1 MLHLMR
7 KHATTWMIKII
18 LGAIVVVF
26 VFWGV
31 GSRRQQRASR
41 VASVNGEPITIE
53 EYKEAYNDILEGLKQ
68 SFGNRL
74 TDDVLKA
81 FQINRQAM
89 DRVMNQ
95 KVLLQEARRLN
106 FRVTDK
112 ELANNIRNVGVF
124 QKAGIFDAD
133 RYRRVLV
140 ASRLTPE
147 SFEEIQRTSMLT
159 EKLRTFITG
168 TVKVSEAEALEWFKW
183 QEASVDM
190 DIVLFESDKY
200 ENIEPSQ
207 EEIEKHFNDNKE
219 SYKTEPKIKV
229 RYLLFDPN
237 VHADQVEI
245 QEEEISAY
253 YNENK
258 NQFITPKTVE
268 ARHIL
273 FKVEANADDKTD
285 ESVKKKAMDVLK
297 LARAGKDFAELAKEY
312 SEGPSKDNGGYLG
325 TFPKN
330 AMVEPFAST
339 AFSMKAGE
347 ISEPVKTQFGWHL
360 IKVEKVNEASSLPE
374 SEAKDKVRQRFK
386 DDRTKTIAYDKA
398 VDVYDA
404 LFDGDD
410 LLKAAEDRKLTA
422 KTTDFFTRNGSI
434 EGIKNSTMFASSAFD
449 LSLMQISEVQEFD
462 DGYYILQVIEKIPE
476 KIPEFADVKDTVQT
490 DVIKK
495 RREEKAEADAN
506 SCLKSLKEGKS
517 IKEAAGAS
525 GATANTTGY
534 FKRNAT
540 IPEVGYEPNL
550 TAAVFKLSKN
560 NPLPENVVKGQKGF
574 YVIRLK
580 DRKEPDTEEFKKQTS
595 DLLDRLLQ
603 MKKQRAFDE
612 WLSQV
617 RNNSDIT
624 VEEGFLDSN

>member
-7 KHATTWMIKII
+7 KYATTWMIKII
-18 LGAIVVVF
+18 LSAIVVVF

-31 GSRRQQRASR
+31 GSWKEQRAGR

-53 EYKEAYNDILEGLKQ
+53 EYKNAYNDILEGLKQ

-74 TDDVLKA
+74 TDEVLKA

-95 KVLLQEARRLN
+95 KLLLQEARRLN
-106 FRVTDK
+106 FHVTDK
-112 ELANNIRNVGVF
+112 ELAAGIQNIGVF
-124 QKAGIFDAD
+124 QKAGIFDDD
-133 RYRRVLV
+133 RYRRVLI

-147 SFEEIQRTSMLT
+147 TFEEIQRSSMLT

-183 QEASVDM
+183 QEASVDV
-190 DIVLFESDKY
+190 DIVKFESDKY
-200 ENIEPSQ
+200 ENIEPAQ
-207 EEIEKHFNDNKE
+207 EEIKNYFNDNKE

-229 RYLLFDPN
+229 RYLHFDPN
-237 VHADQVEI
+237 IHNDQVEI

-253 YNENK
+253 HNENK
-258 NQFITPKTVE
+258 NQFITPKTIE

-273 FKVEANADDKTD
+273 FKVEPDAEDKTD

-297 LARAGKDFAELAKEY
+297 LARTGKDFAELAKEY

-339 AFSMKAGE
+339 AFSLKAGE

-374 SEAKDKVRQRFK
+374 SEAKDKIRQKFK
-386 DDRTKTIAYDKA
+386 AERTKTIAYDKA
-398 VDVYDA
+398 VDVYDS

-410 LLKAAEDRKLTA
+410 LLKAAENRKLTT

-434 EGIKNSTMFASSAFD
+434 EGIKNPTTFASSAFD
-449 LSLMQISEVQEFD
+449 LSLMQISEIQEFE
-462 DGYYILQVIEKIPE
+462 DGYYILQVIEQIPE
-476 KIPEFADVKDTVQT
+476 TIPEFIDVKEKVRT
-490 DVIKK
+490 DVVKK
-495 RREEKAEADAN
+495 KREEKAEADAN

-517 IKEAAGAS
+517 ITDATGAS
-525 GATANTTGY
+525 GAALNATGY

-550 TAAVFKLSKN
+550 TAVAFKLSKN

-574 YVIRLK
+574 YVIRFI
-580 DRKEPDTEEFKKQTS
+580 DRKEPDTEAFKKQKS

-617 RNNSDIT
+617 KNNSEIT
-624 VEEGFLDSN
+624 VEEGFSDSN

>member
-7 KHATTWMIKII
+7 KYATTWMIKII
-18 LGAIVVVF
+18 LSAIVVVF

-31 GSRRQQRASR
+31 GSWKEQRAGR

-53 EYKEAYNDILEGLKQ
+53 EYKNAYNDILEGLKQ

-74 TDDVLKA
+74 TDEVLKA

-95 KVLLQEARRLN
+95 KLLLQEARRLN
-106 FRVTDK
+106 FHVTDK
-112 ELANNIRNVGVF
+112 ELAAGIQNIGVF
-124 QKAGIFDAD
+124 QKAGIFDDD
-133 RYRRVLV
+133 RYRRVLI

-147 SFEEIQRTSMLT
+147 TFEEIQRSSMLT

-183 QEASVDM
+183 QEASVDV
-190 DIVLFESDKY
+190 DIVKFESDKY
-200 ENIEPSQ
+200 ENIEPAQ
-207 EEIEKHFNDNKE
+207 EEIKNYFNDNKE

-229 RYLLFDPN
+229 RYLHFDPN
-237 VHADQVEI
+237 IHNDQVEI

-253 YNENK
+253 HNENK
-258 NQFITPKTVE
+258 NQFITPKTIE

-273 FKVEANADDKTD
+273 FKVEPDAEDKTD

-297 LARAGKDFAELAKEY
+297 LARTGKDFAELAKEY

-339 AFSMKAGE
+339 AFSLKAGE

-374 SEAKDKVRQRFK
+374 SEAKDKIRQKFK
-386 DDRTKTIAYDKA
+386 AERTKTIAYDKA
-398 VDVYDA
+398 VDVYDS

-410 LLKAAEDRKLTA
+410 LLKAAENRKLTT

-434 EGIKNSTMFASSAFD
+434 EGIKNPTTFASSAFD
-449 LSLMQISEVQEFD
+449 LSLMQISEIQEFE
-462 DGYYILQVIEKIPE
+462 DGYYILQVIEQIPE
-476 KIPEFADVKDTVQT
+476 TIPEFIDVKDKVRT
-490 DVIKK
+490 DVVKK
-495 RREEKAEADAN
+495 KREEKAEADAN

-517 IKEAAGAS
+517 ITDATGAS
-525 GATANTTGY
+525 GAALNATGY

-550 TAAVFKLSKN
+550 TAVAFKLSKN

-574 YVIRLK
+574 YVIRFI
-580 DRKEPDTEEFKKQTS
+580 DRKEPDTEAFKKQKS

-617 RNNSDIT
+617 KNNSEIT
-624 VEEGFLDSN
+624 VEEGFSDSN

>member
-31 GSRRQQRASR
+31 GSKRQQRAGR

-53 EYKEAYNDILEGLKQ
+53 EYKEAYNAILENLKQ

-95 KVLLQEARRLN
+95 KLLLQEARRLN

-112 ELANNIRNVGVF
+112 ELANNILNVGVF

-147 SFEEIQRTSMLT
+147 SFEEVQRTSMLT
-159 EKLRTFITG
+159 DKLRTFITG
-168 TVKVSEAEALEWFKW
+168 TVKVSKAEALEWFKW

-207 EEIEKHFNDNKE
+207 DEIEKYFNDNKE
-219 SYKTEPKIKV
+219 SYKTEPKVKV
-229 RYLLFDPN
+229 RYLHFDPDD
-237 VHADQVEI
+237 HADQVEI

-273 FKVEANADDKTD
+273 FKVEPDADDKTD
-285 ESVKKKAMDVLK
+285 ESAKIKAMDVLK

-312 SEGPSKDNGGYLG
+312 SKGPSKDNGGYLG

-374 SEAKDKVRQRFK
+374 SEAKDKIRQRFK
-386 DDRTKTIAYDKA
+386 DERTKTIAYDKA
-398 VDVYDA
+398 VDVYDS

-422 KTTDFFTRNGSI
+422 KTTDFFTRNG
-434 EGIKNSTMFASSAFD
+434 GIKNPTTFASNAFD

-462 DGYYILQVIEKIPE
+462 DGYYILQVTEKIPQ
-476 KIPEFADVKDTVQT
+476 KIPEFADVKEKVRT

-495 RREEKAEADAN
+495 KQEEKAEADAN

-517 IKEAAGAS
+517 IKEATVAS

-560 NPLPENVVKGQKGF
+560 NPLPENIVKGQKGF

-580 DRKEPDTEEFKKQTS
+580 DRKEPETEAFKKQKS

-612 WLSQV
+612 WLSLV
-617 RNNSDIT
+617 RNKSEIT
-624 VEEGFLDSN
+624 VEEGFLDA